1 MVNPAL
7 PIWPKLALNM
17 SASKNGDGGRR
28 QFTGQ
33 SNSRFEHGKIPANLP
48 KILALHHL
56 RIWKTGYEIPGLIP
70 GTRFATRVPGY
81 PGKSLFREQLPPL
94 FLQKWP
100 NFPLHGVCVR
110 ACESNKSKVCS
121 MKTMR

>member
-1 MVNPAL
+1 MKKIASIAGSPPRAGGPVPYGTIGTMVNPAL

-48 KILALHHL
+48 KISALHHL

-81 PGKSLFREQLPPL
+81 PGKSLL
-94 FLQKWP
+94 
-100 NFPLHGVCVR
+100 N
-110 ACESNKSKVCS
+110 
-121 MKTMR
+121 T